1 MRDLLSRLGIIN
13 AGSYSEDDTYV
24 VDIENSDEYNKIFSR
39 LDRSELLE
47 ENEDASV
54 VDYDVTNV
62 MYVTEG
68 YTLNLIAD
76 FKNNTYKLVVTEVKE

>member
-13 AGSYSEDDTYV
+13 AGSYSENDTYV